1 MLRAVGS
8 CCSPKP
14 APPLSCFENKTTSR
28 WVFLLGWQATSAQM
42 QQVVLGYMVPVAE
55 VTKHISRNTKLLFI
69 DLVGNSDL
77 TLHVNYKYAS
87 ISETMNGCIFTA
99 KLAPPSLLLSLL
111 KTCEEYFDKQC
122 RPKRDAA
129 EISHGYSI
137 YYLY

>member
-1 MLRAVGS
+1 MGLPPWMAGYI
-8 CCSPKP
+8 CPK
-14 APPLSCFENKTTSR
+14 
-28 WVFLLGWQATSAQM
+28 

-55 VTKHISRNTKLLFI
+55 VTIHISSNTKLLFI
-69 DLVGNSDL
+69 DIVGNSDL

-99 KLAPPSLLLSLL
+99 TLAPPSLLLSLL
-111 KTCEEYFDKQC
+111 KICEEYFDKQC

-129 EISHGYSI
+129 IISI

>member
-1 MLRAVGS
+1 
-8 CCSPKP
+8 
-14 APPLSCFENKTTSR
+14 
-28 WVFLLGWQATSAQM
+28 M

-55 VTKHISRNTKLLFI
+55 VTTHISRNTKLLFI

-77 TLHVNYKYAS
+77 TLHANYKFGL

-99 KLAPPSLLLSLL
+99 TLASSSLLLSLL
-111 KTCEEYFDKQC
+111 KTCQEYFDKQC

-129 EISHGYSI
+129 EISI